1 MKIKVYEKQ
10 WHNIPFN
17 ELDIELSLTQK
28 ADLNFYD
35 KFYNVF
41 FKRYKSYN
49 ELSKTWLEGK
59 TEVAQLIEKNIQ
71 EKSKVLSYGCGIGF
85 IEKYISNKRKDITLD
100 CYDFSNV
107 SSMWLKNIEK
117 LNFTTNNK
125 NLKKYD
131 IIYMVELLYSL
142 DDKEIIFLLKEL
154 KELLNEKGKIIVS
167 NTSLNPKEN
176 GLVQSNYILKL
187 FTFFKNYLRPFYYFL
202 LKNKKIQFWGYQ
214 RNKIAYEKLFKSAG
228 YVKDINFSGSKKLF
242 QIFKI

>member
-85 IEKYISNKRKDITLD
+85 IEKYISP
-100 CYDFSNV
+100 
-107 SSMWLKNIEK
+107 
-117 LNFTTNNK
+117 
-125 NLKKYD
+125 
-131 IIYMVELLYSL
+131 
-142 DDKEIIFLLKEL
+142 EILASECQQLQL
-154 KELLNEKGKIIVS
+154 HQL
-167 NTSLNPKEN
+167 
-176 GLVQSNYILKL
+176 
-187 FTFFKNYLRPFYYFL
+187 
-202 LKNKKIQFWGYQ
+202 Q
-214 RNKIAYEKLFKSAG
+214 RGHLC
-228 YVKDINFSGSKKLF
+228 V
-242 QIFKI
+242 